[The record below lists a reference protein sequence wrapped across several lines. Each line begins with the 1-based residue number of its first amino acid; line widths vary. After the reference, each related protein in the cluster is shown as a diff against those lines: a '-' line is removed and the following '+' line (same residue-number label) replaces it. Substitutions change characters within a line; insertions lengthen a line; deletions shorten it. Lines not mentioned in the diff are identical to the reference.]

1 VSKFGLGADQALES
15 ELVTGTGETL
25 ITNQQTNQDLYWAL
39 SGGGGG
45 TYGVVSSLTIKVY
58 PDLTSSAATLS
69 SASRGADGDACW
81 DAVETWQRSLPTITY
96 NGCFANWTK
105 STRGFQFVPLAK
117 REQRL
122 RVVTER
128 MYAKSRQG
136 NMLVLRQSFTLASIY
151 SSYLQ
156 IVLTYDKPGLPPG
169 HFLGTLSVPSRW

>member
-69 SASRGADGDACW
+69 SASRGADGDA
-81 DAVETWQRSLPTITY
+81 
-96 NGCFANWTK
+96 F
-105 STRGFQFVPLAK
+105 
-117 REQRL
+117 
-122 RVVTER
+122 
-128 MYAKSRQG
+128 
-136 NMLVLRQSFTLASIY
+136 
-151 SSYLQ
+151 
-156 IVLTYDKPGLPPG
+156 
-169 HFLGTLSVPSRW
+169 